1 MFCSVTQTIC
11 LLIQKRLIYLFRITK
26 HQADEANATY
36 YDLSGRRVIRPAK
49 GIYVKNGRK
58 VYVK

>member
-1 MFCSVTQTIC
+1 MNGFKLDFGGVNTGIEAV
-11 LLIQKRLIYLFRITK
+11 I
-26 HQADEANATY
+26 QADEANATY